1 MPPAKTGG
9 IFLKLG
15 GAISP
20 SAANH
25 PDEVEAGVTH
35 QDFWTKQKYT
45 TASGTQAPGYASWV
59 KQHIEG
65 DSHY

>member
-1 MPPAKTGG
+1 MPLVKTRD
-9 IFLKLG
+9 IFPRLG

-20 SAANH
+20 SAVNH
-25 PDEVEAGVTH
+25 PDEVEAGATH

-45 TASGTQAPGYASWV
+45 TASHAQVPGYASWV

-65 DSHY
+65 DSRY

>member
-9 IFLKLG
+9 IFPKLG

-20 SAANH
+20 SAVNH
-25 PDEVEAGVTH
+25 PGEVEAGVTH

-45 TASGTQAPGYASWV
+45 TASGAQAPCYASWV
-59 KQHIEG
+59 NQHIEG
-65 DSHY
+65 DTRY